1 MIGETAFWVW
11 LQHGIGAGSGKVR
24 RVLSACTGLRE
35 FWEAGVQHWRLQGI
49 FTVRELA
56 FLQQFT
62 PQDAQR
68 VVERAQTLGQRLIT
82 PQDAEYPH
90 CLWEIPNPP
99 CVLYVK
105 GTLPPVDE
113 LPAIAMVGTRDAT
126 ASGKKIA
133 FSLSYQLAKAGAV
146 VISGGARGIDTAA
159 HKGAL
164 QAQGTT
170 VCVLGCGLD
179 FPYLM
184 ENAGLRDCIAQTG
197 ALISEYPP
205 DIPGSK
211 AAFPIRNRII
221 SGLSSGVLVVEAA
234 AKSGSLITAD
244 LALEQGR
251 DVFAVPCGIDNP
263 VSRGV
268 NNLIKNGAQPVSS
281 AAELLE
287 QYSGRFP
294 EKIRTNG
301 AEREDSLFAVIPERR
316 SEPVKGNAH
325 RAAPKTKRTVLQPQI
340 VSEELPDL
348 FSAVSEEAAPKT
360 REPLSA
366 QQASPDAVLLDP
378 FLTEEA
384 AHLSVLGEQSG
395 LSAPR
400 LLAALTELELLGRV
414 QPIGGGR
421 YRCP

>member
-1 MIGETAFWVW
+1 MTEETVFWVW

-35 FWEAGVQHWRLQGI
+35 FWESGPAHWRQQGI

-56 FLQQFT
+56 LLQQFT

-68 VVERAQTLGQRLIT
+68 VIERAQTLGQHLIT
-82 PQDAEYPH
+82 PQDEQYPH

-113 LPAIAMVGTRDAT
+113 LPAVAMVGTRDAT

-133 FSLSYQLAKAGAV
+133 FSLSYQLARAGAV

-164 QAQGTT
+164 QAQGKT

-197 ALISEYPP
+197 ALVSEYAP
-205 DIPGSK
+205 DTAGSK

-221 SGLSSGVLVVEAA
+221 SGLSCGVLVVEAA

-268 NNLIKNGAQPVSS
+268 NNLIKNGAVPVGS

-287 QYSGRFP
+287 QYQGRFP
-294 EKIRTNG
+294 GKIRSVG
-301 AEREDSLFAVIPERR
+301 KDREDSLFAVIPERMPE
-316 SEPVKGNAH
+316 SVPGNARRSPAKAK
-325 RAAPKTKRTVLQPQI
+325 RAAPQLAAEQ
-340 VSEELPDL
+340 LPDL
-348 FSAVSEEAAPKT
+348 FSSVDLKVETASKIRESLSE
-360 REPLSA
+360 
-366 QQASPDAVLLDP
+366 QQASPDAVLLDS
-378 FLTEEA
+378 FLTEDA
-384 AHLSVLGEQSG
+384 LHLSVLGEQSG
-395 LSAPR
+395 LPAPR

-414 QPIGGGR
+414 QAIGGGR
-421 YRCP
+421 YRFS